1 MWGTLWA
8 RHRIRN
14 PWCEIMLHKCTTAY
28 VRGCVGRAVIAP
40 PETGYTALR
49 TRNSCNTQHGARDR
63 GVHRPPKSTK
73 PSHSQA
79 RHDCRRANKRAN
91 TTGTRRGRHARHR
104 RPAQRRAQT
113 IFRRDAIASRGR
125 GEHLLWIHTLSPPP
139 DFGLSALSTS
149 CDVYVTAFRTACE
162 RPSDL
167 GEQRFSQGHGRC
179 LLRFQQQLHIMQRVH
194 EAGETLRA

>member
-1 MWGTLWA
+1 MRDNASQVYYRLRAWV
-8 RHRIRN
+8 
-14 PWCEIMLHKCTTAY
+14 C
-28 VRGCVGRAVIAP
+28 GRARLSLRRPATPHCSLCVHATRATRNTA
-40 PETGYTALR
+40 PETVACIDLRKVRNQATHRRDTTVDAQTSAR
-49 TRNSCNTQHGARDR
+49 TRLARRDIA
-63 GVHRPPKSTK
+63 G
-73 PSHSQA
+73 
-79 RHDCRRANKRAN
+79 
-91 TTGTRRGRHARHR
+91 HARHR